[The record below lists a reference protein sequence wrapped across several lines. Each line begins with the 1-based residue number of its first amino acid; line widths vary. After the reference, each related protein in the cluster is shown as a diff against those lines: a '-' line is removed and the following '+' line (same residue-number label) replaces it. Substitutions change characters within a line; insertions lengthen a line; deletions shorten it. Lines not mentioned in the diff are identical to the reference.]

1 MHQRRAKD
9 VKSIKNLGFSQCSQ
23 IYSSHPQDKPRIHPS
38 KDNHNTTAGRQ
49 IPYICVARWY
59 KTVYL
64 VPPSKK
70 HYRWCPLH
78 LLKCY
83 CPLSGYI
90 FSFNVWKSVCIRFDY
105 TTKTLYYF
113 PVMHIKS
120 FRVIYVGHCNSKI
133 YLTII
138 DKRFSVKQISSWP
151 NNRKWRLYMQILP
164 GAILLTQKRGNQVK
178 GSLSGVHSM
187 QNCLVYR
194 YF

>member
-1 MHQRRAKD
+1 MPTP
-9 VKSIKNLGFSQCSQ
+9 SIE
-23 IYSSHPQDKPRIHPS
+23 
-38 KDNHNTTAGRQ
+38 
-49 IPYICVARWY
+49 V
-59 KTVYL
+59 
-64 VPPSKK
+64 
-70 HYRWCPLH
+70 
-78 LLKCY
+78 LL
-83 CPLSGYI
+83 PLSGYI

-187 QNCLVYR
+187 QTALYTDISKDFFFISPKKAKTSYEVLFTR
-194 YF
+194 ALRLRM